1 MVERIGQTTNRSDAL
16 ELIASYLQVV

>member
-1 MVERIGQTTNRSDAL
+1 MVERIGHTTNRSDAL